1 MRENVNCEY
10 QVKANSE
17 NLFVCKIGM
26 YGGHPY
32 IGNCIACIRDNQNNP
47 EYAKELL
54 DRSRKSHPDG
64 TVRISG
70 CCDSALNYR

>member
-1 MRENVNCEY
+1 MRDDVNCDHQAKTET
-10 QVKANSE
+10 K
-17 NLFVCKIGM
+17 NLFICKIGM

-47 EYAKELL
+47 EYANELA
-54 DRSRKSHPDG
+54 SKHRKSHPENAG
-64 TVRISG
+64 KVSG